1 MCLQFGLPRVGP
13 GSFAN
18 EFFHS
23 PHKINNLKKNKDIFL
38 TLHLVF
44 NSLTQEPSTLFAA
57 NIFAANIFA
66 ANIFAANI
74 FAANIFTANI
84 FTTNIFAANIF
95 AANIFAANIF
105 AANIFAANIFTA
117 NIFAA
122 NIFAANIFAANI
134 FAGNIFEIFHGAL
147 QRISRE
153 IQLLA
158 KQKHVTL
165 DFPLCFM

>member
-84 FTTNIFAANIF
+84 FAANIF
-95 AANIFAANIF
+95 A
-105 AANIFAANIFTA
+105 A